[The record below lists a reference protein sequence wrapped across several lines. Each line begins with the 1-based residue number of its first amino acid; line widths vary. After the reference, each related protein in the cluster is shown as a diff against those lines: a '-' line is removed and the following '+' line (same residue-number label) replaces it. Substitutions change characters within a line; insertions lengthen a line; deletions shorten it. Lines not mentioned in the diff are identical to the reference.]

1 MAAPA
6 SDRPPD
12 GPERVYAD
20 VNLLADPIYQYCQIT
35 KQLGDGSS
43 SEQALLDHPWLQR
56 QRRIHQ
62 LQSAWWVFHTA
73 EHSRFQHAVGAM
85 HLSGLF
91 TEHLYPSLEESFP
104 DLPSEPLVVET
115 MRIAGLLHDSG
126 HGPFG
131 HFFDSQVLAPFGI
144 DHEDVGRALVLG
156 PLEDLIRSLRR
167 SPEGT
172 FGAEESIDPAW
183 VAFVMAPAPLAGF
196 VPPGWLAA
204 LKAVL
209 CGAVSTDNMDY
220 VPRDAYMCGV
230 GVGPVDLD
238 RLRHYM
244 FIKDGAL
251 VLHQHGAPA
260 LEGFLAARLYMYN
273 HIYFHRT
280 VRRIDL
286 HLRPVFA
293 STCWGLLPAGNPLEH
308 LEEYQRLNDWSLL
321 GEVERLQRRPASPE
335 EAELGRG
342 WEAVTS
348 RRLPWRLAFEAFR
361 ELTGEEEP
369 AQLRDPAFIEARI
382 REELPLR
389 LADLKLEVDLA
400 STAPRPE
407 NPARA
412 GEQLNIFDPISR
424 RVEVEAAPRLLARL
438 LPVRTVWL
446 RVYSPDAEA
455 REVIRQAAQS
465 AVSKLVPEAAQALP
479 NPA

>member
-1 MAAPA
+1 MM
-6 SDRPPD
+6 
-12 GPERVYAD
+12 GPERVFAA

-91 TEHLYPSLEESFP
+91 TEHLYPSLCESFP
-104 DLPSEPLVVET
+104 DLPSQPLVVET

-131 HFFDSQVLAPFGI
+131 HFFDSQVLTSFGI

-156 PLEDLIRSLRR
+156 PLEDLISSLRR
-167 SPEGT
+167 SPEGI
-172 FGAEESIDPAW
+172 FGGGEAIDPRW

-196 VPPGWLAA
+196 APPGWLAA
-204 LKAVL
+204 LKPVL

-230 GVGPVDLD
+230 GVGPVDLA

-293 STCWGLLPAGNPLEH
+293 STCWGLLPEGNPLEH
-308 LEEYQRLNDWSLL
+308 LDEYQLLTDWSLL
-321 GEVERLQRRPASPE
+321 GEVERLQRRPATPE

-361 ELTGEEEP
+361 EVSGEEEP
-369 AQLRDPAFIEARI
+369 PQLRDPAFIEARI
-382 REELPLR
+382 REELPLP
-389 LADLKLEVDLA
+389 LAGARLEVDLA
-400 STAPRPE
+400 STSPRPE

-412 GEQLNIFDPISR
+412 GEQLSIFDPISLQ
-424 RVEVEAAPRLLARL
+424 VEVEAAPRLLARL

-446 RVYSPDAEA
+446 RVYSPDDRA
-455 REVIRQAAQS
+455 RDAIRRAAGT
-465 AVSKLVPEAAQALP
+465 AVSKLVPDAGEAP
-479 NPA
+479 SNPP

>member
-1 MAAPA
+1 MAAPHPPA
-6 SDRPPD
+6 S
-12 GPERVYAD
+12 GPERVYDA
-20 VNLLADPIYQYCQIT
+20 VNLLADPIYEYCQIT

-43 SEQALLDHPWLQR
+43 SEQALLDHPWMQR

-85 HLSGLF
+85 HLSGRI
-91 TEHLYPSLEESFP
+91 TEHLYPSLRESFP
-104 DLPSEPLVVET
+104 DLPSQPLVVET
-115 MRIAGLLHDSG
+115 MRVAGLLHDSG

-131 HFFDSQVLAPFGI
+131 HFFDSQVLARFGL
-144 DHEDVGRALVLG
+144 DHEDLGRALVMG
-156 PLEDLIRSLRR
+156 PLQDLIASLRR
-167 SPEGT
+167 SPSGR
-172 FGAEESIDPAW
+172 FGEHERIDPRW
-183 VAFVMAPAPLAGF
+183 VAFVMAPAPLPGF
-196 VPPGWLAA
+196 APPSWLGA

-209 CGAVSTDNMDY
+209 CGAVSTDNLDY

-230 GVGPVDLD
+230 GVGPVDVA

-244 FIKDGAL
+244 FIKDGSL

-293 STCWGLLPAGNPLEH
+293 RTCWKLLPPGSPLEH
-308 LEEYQRLNDWSLL
+308 LEEYQLLTDWSLL
-321 GEVERLQRRPASPE
+321 GEVERLQRHPRTAD

-348 RRLPWRLAFEAFR
+348 RTLPWQLAYEAFR
-361 ELTGEEEP
+361 EVGGDDEP
-369 AQLRDPAFIEARI
+369 ATLRDAGFLEDRI
-382 REELPLR
+382 REELPTALSEVP
-389 LADLKLEVDLA
+389 LEVDLA
-400 STAPRPE
+400 STSPRPE

-412 GEQLNIFDPISR
+412 GEQLNIFDPISGK
-424 RVEVEAAPRLLARL
+424 VEVEAAPQLLARL
-438 LPVRTVWL
+438 LPVRTVWM
-446 RVYSPDAEA
+446 RVYTPDGSA
-455 REVIRQAAQS
+455 REVIRRAAAA
-465 AVSKLVPEAAQALP
+465 AVSKLVPAAGESP
-479 NPA
+479 V

>member
-1 MAAPA
+1 M
-6 SDRPPD
+6 S
-12 GPERVYAD
+12 GPERVFAA
-20 VNLLADPIYQYCQIT
+20 VNLLADPIYEYCQIT

-91 TEHLYPSLEESFP
+91 TEHLYPSLRESFP

-115 MRIAGLLHDSG
+115 MRISGLLHDSG

-156 PLEDLIRSLRR
+156 PLQELIGSLRR
-167 SPEGT
+167 SPSGE
-172 FGAEESIDPAW
+172 FGSQEEIDPRW

-196 VPPGWLAA
+196 EPPVWLAA
-204 LKAVL
+204 LKSVL
-209 CGAVSTDNMDY
+209 CGPISTDNMDY

-230 GVGPVDLD
+230 GVGPVDLA
-238 RLRHYM
+238 RVRHYM
-244 FIKDGAL
+244 FIKDGSL

-293 STCWGLLPAGNPLEH
+293 KTCWGLLPDGNPLAH
-308 LEEYQRLNDWSLL
+308 LDDYLLLTDWSLL
-321 GEVERLQRRPASPE
+321 GEVERLQRHPASPE

-348 RRLPWRLAFEAFR
+348 RRLPWQLVFEAFR
-361 ELTGEEEP
+361 QVGLAEEP
-369 AQLRDPAFIEARI
+369 PQLRDPAFIERRI
-382 REELPLR
+382 REELPSR
-389 LADLKLEVDLA
+389 IADVGLEVDLA

-407 NPARA
+407 NPARD
-412 GEQLNIFDPISR
+412 GQQLSIFDPISQ
-424 RVEVEAAPRLLARL
+424 RVEVEAAPQLLARL

-446 RVYSPDAEA
+446 RVYSPE
-455 REVIRQAAQS
+455 
-465 AVSKLVPEAAQALP
+465 AVSRGAIREAAKLAVAKLLP
-479 NPA
+479 G